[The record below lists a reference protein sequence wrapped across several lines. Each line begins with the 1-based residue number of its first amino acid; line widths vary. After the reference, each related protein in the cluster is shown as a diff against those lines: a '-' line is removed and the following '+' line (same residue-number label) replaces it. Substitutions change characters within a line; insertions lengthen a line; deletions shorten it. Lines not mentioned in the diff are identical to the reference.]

1 MRRADAGGYELST
14 ELSTRG
20 WDSDNIFS
28 NSRSVGRKVGMGT
41 SIPVSSLI
49 TCVRTS
55 DRNWPTDMP
64 RAEAASSSVYSAF
77 PETHSTIPVTP
88 SPSLSE
94 LLSIL
99 GFRGDLTQS
108 GRVPIWDAV
117 LPDFNMVLFYVQ
129 GLTGHARQESTVC
142 QTVTT
147 RACVTMAAR
156 IPPASLYAFPQNQ
169 PNAVVSATHFQ
180 FGKSPYQ

>member
-1 MRRADAGGYELST
+1 
-14 ELSTRG
+14 
-20 WDSDNIFS
+20 
-28 NSRSVGRKVGMGT
+28 MGT

-88 SPSLSE
+88 SPSLTE

-99 GFRGDLTQS
+99 GFRGDLTHRAEYLFGMPCCLTLTWYFSRPKTSRIRGSGEQS
-108 GRVPIWDAV
+108 
-117 LPDFNMVLFYVQ
+117 LPD
-129 GLTGHARQESTVC
+129 GHHQSMRYH
-142 QTVTT
+142 
-147 RACVTMAAR
+147 R
-156 IPPASLYAFPQNQ
+156 
-169 PNAVVSATHFQ
+169 SANSSCF
-180 FGKSPYQ
+180 